1 MFDGD
6 PPPLAN
12 RVLLYNFIF
21 FDSCYP
27 YKFSLILRINKAKI
41 SAIEASEDLEFYIT
55 GFLRTAYRP
64 YAYRLKILNTAY
76 QKGGFTLR
84 HVHVAHAFNTCII
97 ETVPFCQ
104 ESTVS
109 LRLKLRNG
117 LQRIH
122 ICIFYQN
129 INKNFLI
136 KMLFVL

>member
-104 ESTVS
+104 ESTVGRPVTRGGGAGGGGGEAP
-109 LRLKLRNG
+109 LARHFAPPPEKMRLTK
-117 LQRIH
+117 
-122 ICIFYQN
+122 
-129 INKNFLI
+129 
-136 KMLFVL
+136 